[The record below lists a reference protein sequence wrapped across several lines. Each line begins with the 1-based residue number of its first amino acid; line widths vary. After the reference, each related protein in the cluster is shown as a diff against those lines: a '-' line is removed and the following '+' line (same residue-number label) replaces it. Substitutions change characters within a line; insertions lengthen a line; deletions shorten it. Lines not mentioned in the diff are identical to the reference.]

1 MDRAVML
8 SSVPVKDKIVR
19 CFAFKLI
26 QVKRTWTRFTK
37 QRL

>member
-1 MDRAVML
+1 
-8 SSVPVKDKIVR
+8 VKDKIVR

-26 QVKRTWTRFTK
+26 QVKRTWTRLTK